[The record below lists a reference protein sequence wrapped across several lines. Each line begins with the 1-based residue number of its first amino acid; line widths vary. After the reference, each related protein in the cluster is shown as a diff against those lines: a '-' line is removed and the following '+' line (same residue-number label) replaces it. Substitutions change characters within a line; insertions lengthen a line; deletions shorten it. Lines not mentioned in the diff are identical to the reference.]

1 LIHHPSKIVLGICI
15 EALAIHDWDSLR
27 TSSQDDLSSM
37 IGVMFIAVTPA
48 NSRQTKSSDY
58 TWSHKTFP
66 PPLGIGMSIATMGAD
81 RSGSFGAFV
90 RLVSPEGTTDT
101 TAFITRSYAIAVD
114 VHNSIDS
121 IPSQEYSRGN
131 EETDIAIQCP
141 SRNDLELLL
150 PDAESCLDAVNAQI
164 KCLQEKGDLDISE
177 KEELVERLEK
187 LEEIKRKRQD
197 FQVALDYPENAIAGH
212 ILHISTSESQG
223 TRGKKMD

>member
-1 LIHHPSKIVLGICI
+1 VLGICI

-66 PPLGIGMSIATMGAD
+66 PPLGIGMSIA
-81 RSGSFGAFV
+81 
-90 RLVSPEGTTDT
+90 TDT

-197 FQVALDYPENAIAGH
+197 FQVALDYPRNAIAGY